1 MAAMTC
7 LRLLLL
13 LWVGVTV
20 STVLD
25 LQKRIIGGQPCERRS
40 HVKLR
45 VAGKS
50 SKLCGGSLISD
61 WWILTAAHCLTPGKM
76 FADLSVH
83 PGGPAQEVQITAEPV
98 IYTENRTRSHDIM
111 LLQLP
116 SPSNIPPIAL
126 PDCNRRPEMFEIAGH
141 AATTGGPNDERK
153 PSVSPTLHC
162 ADVNVVNC
170 TDLINTL
177 QKDFPKA
184 YQVKV
189 YQHWFCGQ
197 TPKMDICYGDS
208 GGGVVYNDTIYGVI
222 SFLGD
227 PDHVCR
233 KATAFMDL
241 CNPEYAA
248 WIKKHILPEKK
259 RCLQMC

>member
-1 MAAMTC
+1 MAAMTW
-7 LRLLLL
+7 LWLLLL

-25 LQKRIIGGQPCERRS
+25 LQKRIIGGRPCERQY

-45 VAGKS
+45 VAAGKS

-61 WWILTAAHCLTPGKM
+61 RWILTAAHCWKSGKV
-76 FADLSVH
+76 FADVSVN
-83 PGGPAQEVQITAEPV
+83 PGGPAQEMQITAEPV
-98 IYTENRTRSHDIM
+98 IYTDKDNNNRMRSHDIM

-116 SPSNIPPIAL
+116 SPSNIPPVAL
-126 PDCNRRPEMFEIAGH
+126 PDCNLRPDMFEIAGH

-153 PSVSPTLHC
+153 PGESPTLHC
-162 ADVNVVNC
+162 ADIEVVNC
-170 TDLINTL
+170 ADLKNNL
-177 QKDFPKA
+177 QKDFPKV

-208 GGGVVYNDTIYGVI
+208 GGGVVYKDKIYGII

-227 PDHVCR
+227 PYHVCR
-233 KATAFMDL
+233 RAAAFMDL

-248 WIKKHILPEKK
+248 WITRNIT
-259 RCLQMC
+259 